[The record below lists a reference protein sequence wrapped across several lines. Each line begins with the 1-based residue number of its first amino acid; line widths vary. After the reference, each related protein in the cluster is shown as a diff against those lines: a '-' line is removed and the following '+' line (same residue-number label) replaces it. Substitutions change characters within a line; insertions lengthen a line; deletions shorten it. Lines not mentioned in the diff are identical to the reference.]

1 MVDREELLHGGERGE
16 VALKG
21 WDIGDRGGQGGLR
34 RVHTNSGGERCM
46 V

>member
-1 MVDREELLHGGERGE
+1 MVDREELLHGGESTG
-16 VALKG
+16 ALKG
-21 WDIGDRGGQGGLR
+21 WDMGDRGGQGGLR